1 MSYKKYIPFDDSLKE
16 DMIVQ
21 GKVKSIQPYGAF
33 IELKN
38 GVVGLLHIE
47 DMSIARIKSPYDRFS
62 IGQEV
67 NVKIKSI
74 DKENHRIMFTYKEL
88 LGTWEE
94 NAKLFKEGTKVKGI
108 IRNTEAHKNG
118 IFIELKPNL
127 VGMAEYQD
135 GMEYG
140 KQVDVFIKKII
151 PEKKKIKLIICS
163 QIKAEVSPFAIRE
176 GEIKVFDGKDGYV
189 SMNQIINK
197 INIGHITDIHFK
209 ILEIVNEFEFIT
221 SRQIYQLLKIKG
233 VDIKSQDKLN
243 KKLEQLVK
251 TKILTRYYFHS
262 EDGKGIYRIYC
273 LEKMGKYL
281 LNSRDIECK
290 WQPTDN
296 VKPVALIK
304 KRLAG
309 NQTILAY
316 LRKVKAFDSYVVKP
330 QLTAKTL
337 GKVFKASGGSVK
349 LTKNNKSISFLFE
362 VVRREED
369 WQNKLVDKM
378 RLYKDFYENF
388 VPGDSGFQI
397 MPQLIFVCEDEK
409 HAAETFKTI
418 VTKRVEISKIKL
430 YFTTDLRQNKDSLE
444 ETLIEFRLD
453 ENTNKYK
460 VANVDLKLLEE

>member
-1 MSYKKYIPFDDSLKE
+1 MVE
-16 DMIVQ
+16 D
-21 GKVKSIQPYGAF
+21 
-33 IELKN
+33 
-38 GVVGLLHIE
+38 
-47 DMSIARIKSPYDRFS
+47 
-62 IGQEV
+62 
-67 NVKIKSI
+67 
-74 DKENHRIMFTYKEL
+74 
-88 LGTWEE
+88 
-94 NAKLFKEGTKVKGI
+94 
-108 IRNTEAHKNG
+108 
-118 IFIELKPNL
+118 
-127 VGMAEYQD
+127 
-135 GMEYG
+135 
-140 KQVDVFIKKII
+140 
-151 PEKKKIKLIICS
+151 S

-197 INIGHITDIHFK
+197 INLGHITDIHFQ

-221 SRQIYQLLKIKG
+221 SRQIYQLLQIKG
-233 VDIKSQDKLN
+233 IEIKSQDKLN
-243 KKLEQLVK
+243 KKLEQLIK

-309 NQTILAY
+309 NQTLLAY

-337 GKVFKASGGSVK
+337 AKPFKASGGSVK

-369 WQNKLVDKM
+369 WKNKLVEKM
-378 RLYKDFYENF
+378 RLYQDFYDNF
-388 VPGDSGFQI
+388 VPGDSGFPI

-409 HAAETFKTI
+409 HTAETFKLI
-418 VTKRVEISKIKL
+418 VTKGLEISKIKL
-430 YFTTDLRQNKDSLE
+430 YFTTDLRQNKESLE
-444 ETLIEFRLD
+444 DTLIEFKLD
-453 ENTNKYK
+453 ESTNKYK
-460 VANVDLKLLEE
+460 VANVELKLLED